1 MQFRK
6 INKNDLK
13 FVNTVR
19 NEYASE
25 YLHDSRTFSL
35 DDTISWFET
44 YNPDFYIIELN
55 EQSIGYFRLSNHS
68 VENKNIYIGADIS
81 IEYKGRGYGKA
92 AYIEFIPFLFK
103 EYDLNKISLEVLATN
118 TVAISLYEKLG
129 FKTEGIKRQEV
140 KKGDKWIDSIV
151 MSILRDE
158 YE

>member
-1 MQFRK
+1 MKFRK
-6 INKNDLK
+6 IHKNDLK

-44 YNPDFYIIELN
+44 YKPDFYIIELN
-55 EQSIGYFRLSNHS
+55 EQPIGYFRLSNHS
-68 VENKNIYIGADIS
+68 VQNKNIYIGADIS

-92 AYIEFIPFLFK
+92 AYMLFIPYLFK

-118 TVAISLYEKLG
+118 TIAISLYKKLG

-140 KKGDKWIDSIV
+140 KKDDKWVDSIV
-151 MSILRDE
+151 MSILRE
-158 YE
+158 EL